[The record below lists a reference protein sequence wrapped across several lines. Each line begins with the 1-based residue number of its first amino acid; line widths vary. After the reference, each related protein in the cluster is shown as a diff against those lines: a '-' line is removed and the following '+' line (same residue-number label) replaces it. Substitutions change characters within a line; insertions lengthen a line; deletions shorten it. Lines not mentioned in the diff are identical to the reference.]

1 MQIREVSG
9 LWIWTT
15 GCKSL
20 KSKHWIIMFL
30 SRSSV
35 LGLWTFQWANIKLRT
50 SLIVQVCGYGT
61 GFSLTSKGRNTTLP
75 CLHSPH
81 QPTILLQST
90 IFKNQVKQLCLGMRT
105 KEKLTAQHTET
116 RTAKNW
122 NFRKKLHQD
131 CECLSFE
138 QQFFSLALG
147 MLFPLSAALFT
158 SGRGLIWLWM
168 SSSSWITY
176 NYFS

>member
-1 MQIREVSG
+1 MQIGEVSG

-20 KSKHWIIMFL
+20 KSEHWIIMFL

-105 KEKLTAQHTET
+105 KERLTAQHTET

-122 NFRKKLHQD
+122 NFRI
-131 CECLSFE
+131 
-138 QQFFSLALG
+138 FSPG
-147 MLFPLSAALFT
+147 
-158 SGRGLIWLWM
+158 LWM
-168 SSSSWITY
+168 LEFWTAVLFLGTGYAVSCKCRSLRLR
-176 NYFS
+176 